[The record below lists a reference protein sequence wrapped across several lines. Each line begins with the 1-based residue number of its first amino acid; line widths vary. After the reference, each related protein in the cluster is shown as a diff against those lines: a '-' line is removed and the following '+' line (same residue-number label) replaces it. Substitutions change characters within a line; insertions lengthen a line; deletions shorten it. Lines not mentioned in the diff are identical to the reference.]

1 MKDTAGAVSSRVPGS
16 LQYSP
21 KHLAHDPVGN
31 GELPKHLRLQDSR
44 TVTLQTVSCKVQK
57 DLRDSAPLPLVSSH
71 TTLSQQ
77 VWSRQGK
84 ESKAGG
90 DWRLCLGDSSRFHSH
105 VTATL
110 PPELTSG

>member
-31 GELPKHLRLQDSR
+31 GELPKHLRLHDSR
-44 TVTLQTVSCKVQK
+44 TVTLQIVSWKVQK
-57 DLRDSAPLPLVSSH
+57 DLRDSAPLPLVTGH

-84 ESKAGG
+84 ESRAGRV
-90 DWRLCLGDSSRFHSH
+90 WRLCLGDSSRFYSH

-110 PPELTSG
+110 SPELTSG